1 MVSLFCIGKTQQSKM
16 YEITQLSFLA
26 PWEPY
31 ECKLMSCLKRGV
43 APKGCGIQGDLNI
56 DLSLNLGGQKFKTAI
71 TRLFLKLGARN
82 FVCK

>member
-1 MVSLFCIGKTQQSKM
+1 MVSLFCAGKTQQRKM

-43 APKGCGIQGDLNI
+43 APKGSGIQGDLNI
-56 DLSLNLGGQKFKTAI
+56 DLSLGGQKFKTAI
-71 TRLFLKLGARN
+71 TRLFLRLG
-82 FVCK
+82 V